1 MYEKMNNASEN
12 AYKNAFRKE
21 NYRSLSLLIRKDS
34 DLLLRLETQ
43 KILTGKSFNS
53 LIIEAIEEYLEK
65 REM

>member
-34 DLLLRLETQ
+34 DLLSRLETQ

-53 LIIEAIEEYLEK
+53 LIIEAIEEYLNR